1 MSKPRFVPHWH
12 SVISYLRDPKTDWKP
27 KLALIL
33 AVVYLITPFDFFP
46 DIIPILGWLDDIG
59 VLSFAAMWVL
69 RKAAQEVTDTSTN
82 KLDSGK

>member
-27 KLALIL
+27 KLALVL
-33 AVVYLITPFDFFP
+33 AVIYLITPFDFFP

-69 RKAAQEVTDTSTN
+69 RKASDEARKQTPKEIEKSN
-82 KLDSGK
+82 

>member
-69 RKAAQEVTDTSTN
+69 RKVAQEVTDTSTN